1 MTHEEERRGREGGRH
16 VTITYSTM
24 VFTSTKINVFFT
36 EATHMGLSACTR
48 QALDDEGI
56 SAVTELH
63 EWEDDEWDQFTQNC
77 KRRSQIF
84 DPTND
89 QDLIN
94 QHALKVP
101 VKS

>member
-1 MTHEEERRGREGGRH
+1 
-16 VTITYSTM
+16 M
-24 VFTSTKINVFFT
+24 VFTATKITDFFT
-36 EATHMGLSACTR
+36 EATQMGISVHRR
-48 QALDDEGI
+48 QALENEVITKVAD
-56 SAVTELH
+56 SH

-77 KRRSQIF
+77 KRRPQIF